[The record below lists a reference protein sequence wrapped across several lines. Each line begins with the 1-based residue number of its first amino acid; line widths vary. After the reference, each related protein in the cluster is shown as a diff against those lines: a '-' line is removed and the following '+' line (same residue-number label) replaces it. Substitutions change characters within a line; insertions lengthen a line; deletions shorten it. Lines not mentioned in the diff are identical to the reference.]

1 MRRLDFLREK
11 NDADSYGE
19 VGGREEYLATMPS
32 GQAVVIDADRE
43 HNSAPG
49 PMDMLLAALGSC
61 SSVDVVS
68 ILAKKRQKLLSL
80 EVVISGER
88 AKEPPSVW
96 TKIEMVYKLK
106 GEVDEKAARDAI
118 ELSQTKYCS
127 VAAML
132 RKTAE
137 INYRFEILP
146 AKG

>member
-1 MRRLDFLREK
+1 MRTATVK
-11 NDADSYGE
+11 W
-19 VGGREEYLATMPS
+19 VGGEQYLATMPS

-49 PMDMLLAALGSC
+49 PMDMLLGALGAC

-68 ILAKKRQKLLSL
+68 VLAKKRNKLVSL
-80 EVVISGER
+80 EIVISGER
-88 AKEPPSVW
+88 AKDPPSVW
-96 TKIEMVYKLK
+96 TKIDMVYKLT
-106 GEVDEKAARDAI
+106 GELDEKAVRDAI

-146 AKG
+146 AKS

>member
-1 MRRLDFLREK
+1 MRTATVRW
-11 NDADSYGE
+11 
-19 VGGREEYLATMPS
+19 VGGEEFLATMPS

-49 PMDMLLAALGSC
+49 PMDMLLSALGAC
-61 SSVDVVS
+61 SSVDVIA
-68 ILAKKRQKLLSL
+68 ILAKKRNKLVSL

-96 TKIEMVYKLK
+96 TKIDMVYKLT
-106 GEVDEKAARDAI
+106 GELDEKAVRDAI

-146 AKG
+146 AKS

>member
-1 MRRLDFLREK
+1 MRTATVK
-11 NDADSYGE
+11 W
-19 VGGREEYLATMPS
+19 VGGEQYLATMPS

-43 HNSAPG
+43 HNSGPG
-49 PMDMLLAALGSC
+49 PMDILLGALGTC

-68 ILAKKRQKLLSL
+68 ILAKKRNKLVSL
-80 EVVISGER
+80 EIVISGER

-96 TKIEMVYKLK
+96 TKIDMVYKLT
-106 GEVDEKAARDAI
+106 GELDEKAVRDTI

-146 AKG
+146 ATS

>member
-1 MRRLDFLREK
+1 MRTATVK
-11 NDADSYGE
+11 W
-19 VGGREEYLATMPS
+19 VGGEEYLATMPS

-49 PMDMLLAALGSC
+49 PMDILLGALGAC

-68 ILAKKRQKLLSL
+68 ILAKKRNKLVSL
-80 EVVISGER
+80 EIVISGER
-88 AKEPPSVW
+88 AKDPPSVW
-96 TKIEMVYKLK
+96 TKIDMLYKLT
-106 GEVDEKAARDAI
+106 GELDEKAVRDAI

-137 INYRFEILP
+137 ITYRFEIAP
-146 AKG
+146 AAV